1 MEITGALE
9 GNSLAEI
16 QRLGG
21 ASCAIIYHRLK
32 NGGCLVKI
40 ESATA
45 GDLYRLSLD
54 VQDRLGELVRDDRLT
69 LTRDSEQIYGA
80 ARNAAG
86 AVAHHLD
93 EARQVL
99 AVLGTRD

>member
-1 MEITGALE
+1 M
-9 GNSLAEI
+9 
-16 QRLGG
+16 R
-21 ASCAIIYHRLK
+21 
-32 NGGCLVKI
+32 I

-45 GDLYRLSLD
+45 DELYRLLLD

-69 LTRDSEQIYGA
+69 LTRDSEQIYGT

-86 AVAHHLD
+86 LVANHLD

-99 AVLGTRD
+99 AVLDTRD